1 MGLSNWAKRLWSSSQ
16 GASEA
21 PPAAEPTAQASTDAH
36 AQASRAMELIHAG
49 DFAGAARALGEVLR
63 LRGDDDAARLNLAFC
78 LDALGRVG
86 ESMTQLRHVLGRDPN
101 SFDAHYMLAGAL
113 ERAGRP
119 AESVDHLRRAVQL
132 RPEFAAARIDL
143 CRTLAASGRAD
154 EAKQAILDGLAQQ
167 PDNADFHH
175 YRGNLEMAAGDAKA
189 AMACYERALSLH
201 PGYAEVLANL
211 GLAHQALG
219 DLDLA
224 LARFDEALALAPQIA
239 NVHLNRG
246 LVLKLRGNVAESELA
261 LRRALEIEPDN
272 AETLNQ
278 FGVVLQQQGK
288 LAAAADQYRRAITL
302 RPDLPGAY
310 GNLGLTLFELDRVP
324 EAIDMYRRG
333 LAVRPLATTHDNLGI
348 ALQRVGAID
357 EAIEQYQMA
366 LAIDPD
372 NLNTR
377 CNLGAALADGRGP
390 LPAIAAYRDI
400 LAIKPDHIVT
410 HSNLLFNL
418 SYDGTTTPEEYLVE
432 ARRLEEKLSR
442 EVLPRLP
449 LGTRPRP
456 LRVGFVSGDLRGH
469 PVGYFLE
476 GVIDGMDHERFELF
490 AYSTSPTEDALTQ
503 RLKRK
508 FSGWRLIK
516 MLTDEQSARAIRDD
530 RIDVLVDLAGH
541 TGLNRL
547 PVFAWRPAPVQ
558 VSWLGYFAST
568 GLRCMD
574 FILADPW
581 CVPVG
586 TESAFTEQVW
596 RLPDTRLCFTPPADD
611 AAPVVADLPALANG
625 YVTFGCFQRMPK
637 VNDKVMALWGRVFE
651 RMPTAR
657 LLLKSQ
663 QLARPSFV
671 EQTLARLA
679 EVGISANRVIA
690 QPPSGRLDYLA
701 AHAKVDIILDTFPY
715 TGGTTTCEALWMGVP
730 TLTLAGR
737 SMLERQGVAMM
748 SSAGL
753 PDWVA
758 QTPDEYVDKAV
769 EFAMAT
775 DELAR
780 LRRRLREHVRGS
792 PMFDTRRFVAHFQDA
807 LEGMWD
813 SVKAR
818 QESSLSGS

>member
-1 MGLSNWAKRLWSSSQ
+1 MGLSNWAKRLWPSSQ
-16 GASEA
+16 RESQSAPSVEASR
-21 PPAAEPTAQASTDAH
+21 QASTDALTL
-36 AQASRAMELIHAG
+36 AARAMEQIQAG
-49 DFAGAARALGEVLR
+49 DFAAASRSLGEVLR
-63 LRGDDDAARLNLAFC
+63 TRGEDDAARLNLAFC
-78 LDALGRVG
+78 LDVIGRVG
-86 ESMTQLRHVLGRDPN
+86 ESMTQLRHVLGRDPD

-113 ERAGRP
+113 ERAARP
-119 AESVDHLRRAVQL
+119 GEAVDHLRRAVQL
-132 RPEFAAARIDL
+132 RPEFVAARVDL
-143 CRTLAASGRAD
+143 CRTLAATGKAD
-154 EAKQAILDGLAQQ
+154 EARQSILQGLAQQ
-167 PDNADFHH
+167 PDTPDFHH
-175 YRGNLEMAAGDAKA
+175 YLGNLEVAGGNAKA
-189 AMACYERALSLH
+189 AIAHYERALSLR

-219 DLDLA
+219 DFDQA
-224 LARFDEALALAPQIA
+224 LARFDEATARAPQMAIA
-239 NVHLNRG
+239 HVNRG
-246 LVLKLRGNVAESELA
+246 LVLKAEGRVVESELA

-272 AETLNQ
+272 AETLNH

-288 LAAAADQYRRAITL
+288 LAAAAEQYERAIKL

-310 GNLGLTLFELDRVP
+310 GNLGLTLYELDRVP

-357 EAIEQYQMA
+357 EAIEQYEKA

-390 LPAIAAYRDI
+390 RSAIAAYRDI

-418 SYDGTTTPEEYLVE
+418 SYDGTTTPDEYLVE

-442 EVLPRLP
+442 EVLPPVL
-449 LGTRPRP
+449 LKTRPRP
-456 LRVGFVSGDLRGH
+456 LRIGFVSGDLREH

-476 GVIDGMDHERFELF
+476 GVIDGMDHKRFELF

-516 MLTDEQSARAIRDD
+516 MLTDEQAARAIRDD

-541 TGLNRL
+541 TGLNGL

-574 FILADPW
+574 FIVADPW
-581 CVPVG
+581 CVPSG
-586 TESAFTEQVW
+586 AESAFTEQVW
-596 RLPDTRLCFTPPADD
+596 RLPDTRLCFTPPAHD
-611 AAPVVADLPALANG
+611 AAPVVAELPALTNG
-625 YVTFGCFQRMPK
+625 HVTFGCFQRMPK
-637 VNDKVMALWGRVFE
+637 VNDEVLALWGRVFE
-651 RMPTAR
+651 RVPTAR

-671 EQTLARLA
+671 EQTIARLA
-679 EVGISANRVIA
+679 EVGISADRVTA

-753 PDWVA
+753 ADWVA
-758 QTPDEYVDKAV
+758 QTPDDYVEKAAA
-769 EFAMAT
+769 FAMAT
-775 DELAR
+775 DELAQ
-780 LRRRLREHVRGS
+780 LRRGLREHVRGS
-792 PMFDTRRFVAHFQDA
+792 PMFDTRRFVEHFQDA
-807 LEGMWD
+807 LEGMWN
-813 SVKAR
+813 SVKTR
-818 QESSLSGS
+818 QESSPSGS